1 YTTSGATGVRAG
13 PFARWKTLPTCKA
26 GRVSVNSPKFHA
38 FLKKPLGET
47 GAPVLAICEDN
58 SLPLKMPEKLEPPGM
73 SPLGKAAWDGSL
85 DTCRTLLA
93 EKADLE
99 AKDAAGRSV
108 LSLAAASGRREVV
121 RLLLE
126 QCLGDDAADRGGLT
140 ALHWAAKE
148 GKISEVQDLL
158 DANANL
164 NAADEEGMTAVKLAA
179 IFNRVEVLRCLVD
192 RGADAQEPLELAK
205 KLPRSAE
212 AARFLQSVV
221 T

>member
-1 YTTSGATGVRAG
+1 MTIY
-13 PFARWKTLPTCKA
+13 
-26 GRVSVNSPKFHA
+26 SVNSPKFHA
-38 FLKKPLGET
+38 FLKKKAFVT
-47 GAPVLAICEDN
+47 SKDN

-126 QCLGDDAADRGGLT
+126 QCLGDD
-140 ALHWAAKE
+140 
-148 GKISEVQDLL
+148 
-158 DANANL
+158 
-164 NAADEEGMTAVKLAA
+164 
-179 IFNRVEVLRCLVD
+179 
-192 RGADAQEPLELAK
+192 
-205 KLPRSAE
+205 
-212 AARFLQSVV
+212 
-221 T
+221 

>member
-1 YTTSGATGVRAG
+1 LYHIRGHGCEGGAVCSLENTSDLQGGQSQRE
-13 PFARWKTLPTCKA
+13 LSE
-26 GRVSVNSPKFHA
+26 VSRLSQ
-38 FLKKPLGET
+38 E
-47 GAPVLAICEDN
+47 APVLAICEDN